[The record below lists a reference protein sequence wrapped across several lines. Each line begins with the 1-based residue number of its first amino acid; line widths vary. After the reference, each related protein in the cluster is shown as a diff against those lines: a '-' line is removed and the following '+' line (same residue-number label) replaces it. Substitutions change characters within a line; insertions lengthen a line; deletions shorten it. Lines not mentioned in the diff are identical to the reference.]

1 MGMSRIEQLIED
13 IYEFVESCKMQPLSQ
28 TKVVVPK
35 DQLYDLLD
43 ELRLRTPDEIKRYQ
57 KIIANRDAII
67 ADAEQKSM
75 QIQQEAKDQAKGLV
89 NENEIMQQAYYQAN
103 EMVSNATAQAEAILK
118 SANEDAEQIRAG
130 ALAYTDEILGEVQ
143 NILSNAYESANAK
156 SAALVNSLKSN
167 LDIVVNNKRELTEQL
182 SPQPQQQT
190 VPVELTDDSE
200 AASGQ
205 EPEKYDDSDYD
216 FDENTFLD
224 DID

>member
-67 ADAEQKSM
+67 ADAESKAL
-75 QIQQEAKDQAKGLV
+75 QIQADAKDAAKGMV
-89 NENEIMQQAYYQAN
+89 NDNEIMQQAYFQAN
-103 EMVSNATAQAEAILK
+103 EMVSSASAQAEAMLH

-130 ALAYTDEILGEVQ
+130 ALAYADEILGEVERVLATSSEV
-143 NILSNAYESANAK
+143 IK
-156 SAALVNSLKSN
+156 SRA
-167 LDIVVNNKRELTEQL
+167 
-182 SPQPQQQT
+182 
-190 VPVELTDDSE
+190 
-200 AASGQ
+200 
-205 EPEKYDDSDYD
+205 
-216 FDENTFLD
+216 
-224 DID
+224 